1 MDFLFPRSLRSSYRP
16 TRTLLLPLPPV
27 DTGRPL
33 FPPLNHFLSHNPVL
47 ACPENP
53 LGKTN
58 SNSLEPM
65 PPISDR
71 AHKPQLTETPAAIDG
86 LLPNALRT
94 PNKTV
99 GYQRNVNPL
108 SAQQLRQQA
117 GGQLQTRPQ
126 TSNPTAAPHSF
137 ARTPYRKCCSTR
149 TQDFSDCYSCFQVVR
164 PYQAA
169 HYVIHP
175 EFVSESLY

>member
-1 MDFLFPRSLRSSYRP
+1 
-16 TRTLLLPLPPV
+16 
-27 DTGRPL
+27 
-33 FPPLNHFLSHNPVL
+33 
-47 ACPENP
+47 
-53 LGKTN
+53 
-58 SNSLEPM
+58 
-65 PPISDR
+65 
-71 AHKPQLTETPAAIDG
+71 
-86 LLPNALRT
+86 
-94 PNKTV
+94 
-99 GYQRNVNPL
+99 
-108 SAQQLRQQA
+108 QQA

-126 TSNPTAAPHSF
+126 TSNPSAAPHSF